1 MITEAVLSSALDCQ
15 APELMLIGQAVALEA
30 LEALEALAPL
40 LSSTLGLTS
49 LALAL
54 MPSSAQHCQ
63 ALEPMLVGHAV
74 ALEAL
79 EALALMQRL
88 DHRGR
93 AQLEN
98 ARPSTPSAPLL
109 LLPTSIRTACRPR
122 TSSIRRCWHHHS
134 HLDAIH
140 WEQPATSLT
149 IRQSV

>member
-1 MITEAVLSSALDCQ
+1 
-15 APELMLIGQAVALEA
+15 MLIGQAVALEA

-88 DHRGR
+88 DHRSR
-93 AQLEN
+93 VQLEN
-98 ARPSTPSAPLL
+98 AGLSTLSVLL
-109 LLPTSIRTACRPR
+109 C
-122 TSSIRRCWHHHS
+122 SSRH
-134 HLDAIH
+134 
-140 WEQPATSLT
+140 
-149 IRQSV
+149 